1 MTPPAPS
8 TRTPFALSPVL
19 PETGKLAD
27 MGIRIALTIG
37 FAVLLQ
43 QVLKVLIR
51 RGERWIVRAGH
62 GGPEAEQR
70 ARTFGQIVRNAA
82 AALVWAFAVVHSLGI
97 LGWNV
102 APLLAGAGILG
113 VALGFG
119 AQYLVR
125 DLIAGF
131 FILIENQ
138 FAVGDTIEVS
148 GVAATV
154 EALTLRFTQLRDFNG
169 YVHYVPNGEMKIVTN
184 RSRGWN
190 RVAVDV
196 LIAADQD
203 LDPALA
209 VCREVADSMNQD
221 PEWRRRLLEPV
232 ELWGVESLVGQEV
245 QVRLVLRARPGGDA
259 QSAARELRR
268 RLHSR
273 LAEAEVRTRSSAIA
287 IATLPPT
294 AGPASS
300 VPVPSRA
307 PAARAPSEPP
317 ASVGGGSPGE

>member
-1 MTPPAPS
+1 MTARSAALPML
-8 TRTPFALSPVL
+8 ALSPVL
-19 PETGKLAD
+19 PGTGKLAD
-27 MGIRIALTIG
+27 MGIRIALTLG
-37 FAVLLQ
+37 FAVLAQ
-43 QVLKVLIR
+43 QALRMLIR
-51 RGERWIVRAGH
+51 RGERWMVRAGH
-62 GGPEAEQR
+62 GGAEAEQR
-70 ARTFGQIVRNAA
+70 ARTFGQILRNAGGVV
-82 AALVWAFAVVHSLGI
+82 VWMFAIVHSLDI

-138 FAVGDTIEVS
+138 FAVGDTIEVN
-148 GVAATV
+148 GVAAAV
-154 EALTLRFTQLRDFNG
+154 EALTLRYTQLRDFNG

-190 RVAVDV
+190 RIAVDV

-203 LDPALA
+203 LEPALA
-209 VCREVADSMNQD
+209 VCRAVAQGMNDD

-232 ELWGVESLVGQEV
+232 EVWGVESLVGQEV
-245 QVRLVLRARPGGDA
+245 QVRLVLRARPGGDT

-268 RLHSR
+268 RLHAQ
-273 LAEAEVRTRSSAIA
+273 LAEAQVRTRSSAIA
-287 IATLPPT
+287 IAPLPPN
-294 AGPASS
+294 AAPAHT
-300 VPVPSRA
+300 VPVPPA
-307 PAARAPSEPP
+307 PVATPSEG
-317 ASVGGGSPGE
+317 A